1 MEMRITK
8 EQYEQLQDM
17 ALQRGITIDEA
28 FYETMLLG
36 LIIKKA
42 GLEKIVE
49 KNAKSMEEWQNKVK
63 DRSGD

>member
-1 MEMRITK
+1 
-8 EQYEQLQDM
+8 M

-36 LIIKKA
+36 LIIKNA